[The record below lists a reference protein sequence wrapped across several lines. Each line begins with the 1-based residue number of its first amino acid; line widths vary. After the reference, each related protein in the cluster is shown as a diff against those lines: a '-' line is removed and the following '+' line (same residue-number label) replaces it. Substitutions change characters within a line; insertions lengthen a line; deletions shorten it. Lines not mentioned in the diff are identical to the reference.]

1 MDIVYVLK
9 NDNNYED
16 LRNSLRSLERY
27 GENYDRVFI
36 IGGRPDFLDYSKII
50 HFDFVDDYEVAEY
63 NVFKKLVY
71 ISQNT
76 DISEDFILFND
87 DFYLLKPINLNTI
100 PYYFKR
106 NEIATVYSS
115 TNTFNDMAMITR
127 DFLLKNNKRIYD
139 FKVHYPII
147 YNKSKIQE
155 LVPLFQESF
164 KISPLGL
171 SIRDLYCNWH
181 NVPNKVFKKDNKIM
195 TNTNFYEFIKGL
207 DLFSGSNN
215 PKEEEKQFLDYKFNI
230 KSKWEI

>member
-1 MDIVYVLK
+1 MDLVYVLK

-50 HFDFVDDYEVAEY
+50 HFSHSDDYSLAC
-63 NVFKKLVY
+63 NIFKKIIYL
-71 ISQNT
+71 INNS

-87 DFYLLKPINLNTI
+87 DFYLLKNIDLSKT
-100 PYYFKR
+100 PYYYKR
-106 NEIATVYSS
+106 DQISTTYQSNNTYNE
-115 TNTFNDMAMITR
+115 MALKTR
-127 DFLLKNNKRIYD
+127 EFLLKNNKRIYD

-147 YNKSKIQE
+147 YNKTKFKEIES
-155 LVPLFQESF
+155 LFEEYI

-171 SIRDLYCNWH
+171 SVRDLYGNWH

-195 TNTNFYEFIKGL
+195 PNTNFYEFIKDL

-215 PKEEEKQFLDYKFNI
+215 PKEEEKQFLDYKFNT